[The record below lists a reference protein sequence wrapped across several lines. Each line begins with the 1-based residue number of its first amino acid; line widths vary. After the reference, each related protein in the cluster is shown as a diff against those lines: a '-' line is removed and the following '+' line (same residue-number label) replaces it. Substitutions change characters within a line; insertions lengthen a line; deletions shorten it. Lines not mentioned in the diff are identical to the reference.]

1 MQSLSDHRLAWV
13 VNGAVMMR
21 MATIAS
27 LMLLFII
34 ILLFLFTF
42 ILDGFVSI
50 MMFLMDKSLLSD
62 MIINNFCDC
71 GVRV

>member
-1 MQSLSDHRLAWV
+1 MNSLKF
-13 VNGAVMMR
+13 
-21 MATIAS
+21 
-27 LMLLFII
+27 LFII